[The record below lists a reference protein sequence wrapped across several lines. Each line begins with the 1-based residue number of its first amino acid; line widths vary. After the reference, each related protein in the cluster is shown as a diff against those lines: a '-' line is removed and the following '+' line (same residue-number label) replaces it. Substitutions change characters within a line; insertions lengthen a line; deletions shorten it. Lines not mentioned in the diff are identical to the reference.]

1 MGKKLLGSINLAK
14 LSNVGIMN
22 VKGKTGTK
30 KCVVIPIE
38 DNDIYI
44 KVEEKVSQ
52 QGEKYTSKKYNLG
65 IQIFEKREPDKY
77 GNTHYAKASASKQW
91 IEKHT
96 QEEVDE
102 RNNMYLGDF
111 KPVEISDGNQAQS
124 IPAQTAEASSDDDL
138 PF

>member
-1 MGKKLLGSINLAK
+1 MGKKLLSSINLAK
-14 LSNVGIMN
+14 LSKVGIMN

-30 KCVVIPIE
+30 KCVVTPIE
-38 DNDIYI
+38 DNDINI

-102 RNNMYLGDF
+102 SNNMYLGDF
-111 KPVEISDGNQAQS
+111 KPVEISDGNHAQS